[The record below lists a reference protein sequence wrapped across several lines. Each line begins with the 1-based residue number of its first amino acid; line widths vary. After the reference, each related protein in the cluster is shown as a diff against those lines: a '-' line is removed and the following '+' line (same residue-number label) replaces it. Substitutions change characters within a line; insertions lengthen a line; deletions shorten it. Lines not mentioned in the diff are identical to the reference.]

1 MATGGAP
8 GLTGAGSSAGAG
20 DPVFGFGGITP
31 HELTEPNGLSI
42 VGYASDDDKVK
53 EFVDNLRASNTF
65 VDVFYDK
72 AFLAAVSDA
81 ELSTAKT
88 TSPVGKKSAAATG
101 AQGSEGSGGEGLNFG
116 GNMANMAN
124 LAGISGPST
133 GGDVGTGKDVFQFHI
148 DVQIVG
154 KPIKRET
161 D

>member
-1 MATGGAP
+1 MW
-8 GLTGAGSSAGAG
+8 
-20 DPVFGFGGITP
+20 GFGGITP

-81 ELSTAKT
+81 ELSKAKT

-101 AQGSEGSGGEGLNFG
+101 ARRSAGAGGEGLNFG
-116 GNMANMAN
+116 DLAN
-124 LAGISGPST
+124 LAGTSGPST